1 MGPCNCHLKCM
12 DIAQLTSWPK
22 AGPGP
27 ARVKDDRL
35 LARAELL
42 SPQDYIADAT
52 RRIHDAKRR
61 VRVMAL
67 TIADEAETEALL
79 DALVAAA
86 HRGVDVHVAADTFTY
101 ADAAGRFVPKR
112 YLTKRRRASMDMAR
126 ELTDAGATF
135 DWLGQ
140 EGGLPWRGRTHT
152 KFCVVDDTVY
162 SFGGVNLDDRGATN
176 VDYMLR
182 IQDHRLAEDLV
193 RVYARTRRAN
203 SRFSGFRSSSLRYG
217 KDQVLI
223 DGGLPGDS
231 IIYRRAMKYALKAHR
246 VVLVS
251 QYCPTGDLGK
261 IVASKPHEMWF
272 NPPRNASRF
281 NRLLIRA
288 SMAVTHHRTL
298 YRKRQYLHA
307 KVMVF
312 YLKSGKRVAI
322 TGSHNFV
329 RGGVT
334 LGTREIALQ
343 TKNPLVIDQ
352 IERFIET
359 HVRH

>member
-1 MGPCNCHLKCM
+1 ME
-12 DIAQLTSWPK
+12 IAQLATWPK

-27 ARVKDDRL
+27 SRVKDDRL
-35 LARAELL
+35 LEPATLL
-42 SPQDYIADAT
+42 LPQEYMADAT
-52 RRIHDAKRR
+52 RRIHEAKRR

-67 TIADEAETEALL
+67 TIADEAETAALL
-79 DALVAAA
+79 DALVTAAR
-86 HRGVDVHVAADTFTY
+86 RGVDVHVAADTFTY

-112 YLTKRRRASMDMAR
+112 YLTKRRRASMDMAKK
-126 ELTDAGATF
+126 LTEAGATF

-152 KFCVVDDTVY
+152 KFCVVDDTIY
-162 SFGGVNLDDRGATN
+162 SFGGVNVDDHGATN
-176 VDYMLR
+176 VDFMLR
-182 IQDHRLAEDLV
+182 ITDHRLAEDLV
-193 RVYARTRRAN
+193 RVYARTRHAN
-203 SRFSGFRSSSLRYG
+203 SRRSGFRSSALKYG
-217 KDQVLI
+217 KDQVLV
-223 DGGLPGDS
+223 DGGIPGDS
-231 IIYRRAMKYALKAHR
+231 IIYRRALKYARKSTR
-246 VVLVS
+246 IVFVS
-251 QYCPTGDLGK
+251 QYCPTGELGK
-261 IVASKPHEMWF
+261 VIASRPHEMWF

-281 NRLLIRA
+281 NRLLIAA
-288 SMAVTHHRTL
+288 SMVMTRHHTL

-307 KVMVF
+307 KAIVF

-343 TKNPLVIDQ
+343 TKSSVVIDQ
-352 IERFIET
+352 IEAFIES

>member
-1 MGPCNCHLKCM
+1 MAIP
-12 DIAQLTSWPK
+12 QLNTGPK

-27 ARVKDDRL
+27 VRVKDDRL
-35 LARAELL
+35 LEQADLL
-42 SPQDYIADAT
+42 LPQDYISDAT
-52 RRIHDAKRR
+52 RRIQDAKRR
-61 VRVMAL
+61 VRVIAL
-67 TIADEAETEALL
+67 TIADEIETEALL

-86 HRGVDVHVAADTFTY
+86 RRGVDVHVAADTFTY

-112 YLTKRRRASMDMAR
+112 YLTKRRRTSMDMAK

-162 SFGGVNLDDRGATN
+162 SFGGVNLDDHGATN
-176 VDYMLR
+176 ADFMLR
-182 IQDHRLAEDLV
+182 ITDHRLAEDLV

-203 SRFSGFRSSSLRYG
+203 SRFSGFRSSSLKYG
-217 KDQVLI
+217 KDQVLV
-223 DGGLPGDS
+223 DGGIPGDS
-231 IIYRRAMKYALKAHR
+231 IIYRRALKYARKSQR
-246 VVLVS
+246 IVLVS
-251 QYCPTGDLGK
+251 QYCPTGELGRA
-261 IVASKPHEMWF
+261 IESKPHEMWF
-272 NPPRNASRF
+272 NPPRNASLF
-281 NRLLIRA
+281 NRILIAA
-288 SMAVTHHRTL
+288 SMAVTRHHTL

-307 KVMVF
+307 KAIVF

-322 TGSHNFV
+322 SGSHNFV

-352 IERFIET
+352 IETFIQSN
-359 HVRH
+359 VRH

>member
-1 MGPCNCHLKCM
+1 MYM
-12 DIAQLTSWPK
+12 DIAHPTTWPEP
-22 AGPGP
+22 GPGP

-35 LARAELL
+35 LERADLL
-42 SPQDYIADAT
+42 LPQEYIADAT
-52 RRIHDAKRR
+52 QRIHDAKRR
-61 VRVMAL
+61 VRVIAL
-67 TIADEAETEALL
+67 TIANEAETEALL

-112 YLTKRRRASMDMAR
+112 YLTKRRRASMDMAT

-140 EGGLPWRGRTHT
+140 EAGLPWRGRTHT

-176 VDYMLR
+176 SDYMLR
-182 IQDHRLAEDLV
+182 ITDHRLAEDLV
-193 RVYARTRRAN
+193 RVYARTRHAN
-203 SRFSGFRSSSLRYG
+203 SFFSGFRSTSLTYG

-223 DGGLPGDS
+223 DGGIPGDS
-231 IIYRRAMKYALKAHR
+231 IIYRRAVKYARKSKR

-251 QYCPTGDLGK
+251 QYCPTGELGK
-261 IVASKPHEMWF
+261 IVASKHHEMWF
-272 NPPRNASRF
+272 NPPRNASLF
-281 NRLLIRA
+281 NRLLITA
-288 SMAVTHHRTL
+288 SMAVTRHHTL
-298 YRKRQYLHA
+298 YRKSQYLHA

-312 YLKSGKRVAI
+312 YLKSGRRVAI

-343 TKNPLVIDQ
+343 TKNPLLIDE
-352 IERFIET
+352 IEKFIEER
-359 HVRH
+359 VRH

>member
-1 MGPCNCHLKCM
+1 MAIP
-12 DIAQLTSWPK
+12 QLTSGPK

-27 ARVKDDRL
+27 VRGKDDRVLEQADL
-35 LARAELL
+35 LL
-42 SPQDYIADAT
+42 PQDYISDAT
-52 RRIHDAKRR
+52 RRIHVAKRR
-61 VRVMAL
+61 VRVIAL
-67 TIADEAETEALL
+67 TIADERETEALL
-79 DALVAAA
+79 DALIAAA
-86 HRGVDVHVAADTFTY
+86 RRGVDVHVAADTFTY
-101 ADAAGRFVPKR
+101 ADAAGRFVPKS
-112 YLTKRRRASMDMAR
+112 YLTKRRRSSMDMAK

-162 SFGGVNLDDRGATN
+162 SFGGVNLDDQGATN
-176 VDYMLR
+176 ADFVLR
-182 IQDHRLAEDLV
+182 ITDHRLAEDLV
-193 RVYARTRRAN
+193 QVYARTRHAN

-217 KDQVLI
+217 EDHVLV
-223 DGGLPGDS
+223 DGGIPGDS
-231 IIYRRAMKYALKAHR
+231 IIYRRALKYARKSKR
-246 VVLVS
+246 IVLVS
-251 QYCPTGDLGK
+251 QYCPTGELGRA
-261 IVASKPHEMWF
+261 IESKHHEMWF
-272 NPPRNASRF
+272 NPPRNASLV
-281 NRLLIRA
+281 NRILIAA
-288 SMAVTHHRTL
+288 SMAVTRHRTL

-307 KVMVF
+307 KVIVF

-352 IERFIET
+352 IETFIED

>member
-1 MGPCNCHLKCM
+1 MDTVHLPTWAK
-12 DIAQLTSWPK
+12 P
-22 AGPGP
+22 GPGP
-27 ARVKDDRL
+27 RRVKDDRVLERADL
-35 LARAELL
+35 LL
-42 SPQDYIADAT
+42 PQDYIADAT
-52 RRIHDAKRR
+52 QRIHNAKRR
-61 VRVMAL
+61 VRVIAL

-101 ADAAGRFVPKR
+101 ADLAGRFFPKS
-112 YLTKRRRASMDMAR
+112 YLTKRRRASMDMAT
-126 ELTDAGATF
+126 ELTEAGATF

-176 VDYMLR
+176 GDYMLR
-182 IQDHRLAEDLV
+182 ITDHRLAEDLV

-203 SRFSGFRSSSLRYG
+203 SIFSGFRSSALKYG

-223 DGGLPGDS
+223 DGGIPGDS
-231 IIYRRAMKYALKAHR
+231 IIYRRALKYARKSER
-246 VVLVS
+246 IVLVS
-251 QYCPTGDLGK
+251 QYCPTGELGK
-261 IVASKPHEMWF
+261 VVESANHHEMWF
-272 NPPRNASRF
+272 NPPGNASLF
-281 NRLLIRA
+281 NRLLITV
-288 SMAVTHHRTL
+288 SMAVTRHQTL
-298 YRKRQYLHA
+298 YRKSQYLHA
-307 KVMVF
+307 KVILF

-329 RGGVT
+329 RGGVR

-352 IERFIET
+352 IEEFIEDR
-359 HVRH
+359 VRH

>member
-1 MGPCNCHLKCM
+1 M
-12 DIAQLTSWPK
+12 DIAQLTTWPQP
-22 AGPGP
+22 GPGP

-35 LARAELL
+35 LERADLL
-42 SPQDYIADAT
+42 LPQEYIADAT
-52 RRIHDAKRR
+52 QRIHDATHR
-61 VRVMAL
+61 VRVIAL
-67 TIADEAETEALL
+67 TIADETETAALL

-86 HRGVDVHVAADTFTY
+86 RRGVDVHVAADTFTY
-101 ADAAGRFVPKR
+101 ADVAGRFVPKR
-112 YLTKRRRASMDMAR
+112 YLTKRRRASMDMATK
-126 ELTDAGATF
+126 LTDAGATF

-176 VDYMLR
+176 GDYMLR
-182 IQDHRLAEDLV
+182 ITDHRLAEDLV
-193 RVYARTRRAN
+193 RVYARTRHAN
-203 SRFSGFRSSSLRYG
+203 SFFSGFRSSSLTYG
-217 KDQVLI
+217 TDHVLV
-223 DGGLPGDS
+223 DGGIPGDS
-231 IIYRRAMKYALKAHR
+231 IIYRRALKYARKSTR

-251 QYCPTGDLGK
+251 QYCPTGELGK
-261 IVASKPHEMWF
+261 IVESKSHEMWF
-272 NPPRNASRF
+272 NPPRNASLF
-281 NRLLIRA
+281 NRLLITV
-288 SMAVTHHRTL
+288 SMAVTRHHTL
-298 YRKRQYLHA
+298 YRKSQYLHA

-343 TKNPLVIDQ
+343 TKNPQVIDQ
-352 IERFIET
+352 IEAFIEQR
-359 HVRH
+359 VRH

>member
-1 MGPCNCHLKCM
+1 ME
-12 DIAQLTSWPK
+12 IAQLATSPK

-27 ARVKDDRL
+27 SRVRDNRL
-35 LARAELL
+35 LDQADLL
-42 SPQDYIADAT
+42 LPQEYIADAT
-52 RRIHDAKRR
+52 QRIHDAKVR
-61 VRVMAL
+61 VRVIAL

-86 HRGVDVHVAADTFTY
+86 RRGVDVHVAADTFTY

-112 YLTKRRRASMDMAR
+112 YLTKRRRVSMAMAR
-126 ELTDAGATF
+126 ELTEAGATF

-162 SFGGVNLDDRGATN
+162 SFGGVNLDDQGATN
-176 VDYMLR
+176 ADYMLR
-182 IQDHRLAEDLV
+182 VTDHRLAEDLV
-193 RVYARTRRAN
+193 HVYARTRHAN
-203 SRFSGFRSSSLRYG
+203 SRRSGFRSSALTYG
-217 KDQVLI
+217 KDQVLV
-223 DGGLPGDS
+223 DGGIPGDS
-231 IIYRRAMKYALKAHR
+231 IIYRRALKYARKSTR
-246 VVLVS
+246 IVLVS
-251 QYCPTGDLGK
+251 QYCPTGELGRV
-261 IVASKPHEMWF
+261 IASKPHEMWF

-281 NRLLIRA
+281 NRILIAA
-288 SMAVTHHRTL
+288 SMAMTRHHTR

-307 KVMVF
+307 KAIVF
-312 YLKSGKRVAI
+312 HLKSGKRVAI

-352 IERFIET
+352 IEAFIESQ
-359 HVRH
+359 VRH